1 MKVQNEDKIRKINVG
16 VNYDKEESE
25 QDIVEEEIKRKKLVK
40 I

>member
-1 MKVQNEDKIRKINVG
+1 MKVQSEDRIRKINVG